1 METGTHQ
8 DWHYDERGYNA
19 GWIIAIV
26 VALLVLVAIF
36 FLWRGGYFDGG
47 PTQVNIQQPA
57 PTQQTPPA
65 QSPPAQS
72 PPAQSPPPPQSP
84 AVPPPSNTTSP

>member
-1 METGTHQ
+1 VATGTHQ
-8 DWHYDERGYNA
+8 DWHYEEPGYNA

-36 FLWRGGYFDGG
+36 FLWRGGYFDGA

-57 PTQQTPPA
+57 PTQQTPP
-65 QSPPAQS
+65 
-72 PPAQSPPPPQSP
+72 PQAP